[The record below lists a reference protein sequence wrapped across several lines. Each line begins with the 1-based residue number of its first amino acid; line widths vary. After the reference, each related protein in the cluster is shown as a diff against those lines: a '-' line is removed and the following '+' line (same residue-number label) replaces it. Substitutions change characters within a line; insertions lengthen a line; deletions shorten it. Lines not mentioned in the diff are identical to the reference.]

1 VSSWRSWGAFSAI
14 SNASKQ
20 VASLTTSVVD
30 NVSQSLST
38 AMESMSIPEPEEMAK
53 INANEKKIVK
63 EESTENVT
71 TPNNSENVFSL
82 FTNVTKMGL
91 DTLEG
96 IGKKTINI
104 LHETDPSIKN
114 KIKSMGGGS
123 NEPNLSDILKEAKE
137 RNDSVTATSQNQD
150 NTKGPVSFE
159 QLLDDYKGLVYLEAL
174 EILSKQSKMKIELLL
189 KPLAGKA
196 LSEMEETIA
205 EVEELCELPDSD
217 AHDESVTSEN
227 MHDKLLKATED
238 LNVKIN
244 FNDLVECSKS
254 ADNWIATSEDDVN
267 GIYEKSVETLAHLC
281 ALSLNNYQKLA
292 ELLLSLNHRST
303 ADEADSLTQLTTIYF
318 SIFNLYATKFTE
330 KITSTDSDSK
340 KVVTNVFFEV

>member
-1 VSSWRSWGAFSAI
+1 
-14 SNASKQ
+14 
-20 VASLTTSVVD
+20 
-30 NVSQSLST
+30 
-38 AMESMSIPEPEEMAK
+38 MESMSIPEPEEMAK
-53 INANEKKIVK
+53 INATEKKMVK
-63 EESTENVT
+63 DESVESVSTPKEN
-71 TPNNSENVFSL
+71 ENVFSL

-114 KIKSMGGGS
+114 KIKSMGGAS

-137 RNDSVTATSQNQD
+137 RNDLTSATQQNQD
-150 NTKGPVSFE
+150 NIRGPVSFE
-159 QLLDDYKGLVYLEAL
+159 HFLDEYKGLVYLEAL

-205 EVEELCELPDSD
+205 EVEELCEMPDSD
-217 AHDESVTSEN
+217 THDESITGEN
-227 MHDKLLKATED
+227 LQEKLLKATED

-244 FNDLVECSKS
+244 FIDIVECSKT
-254 ADNWIATSEDDVN
+254 ADHWISSSEDEDAN

-303 ADEADSLTQLTTIYF
+303 ADEADSVTQ
-318 SIFNLYATKFTE
+318 
-330 KITSTDSDSK
+330 
-340 KVVTNVFFEV
+340 